1 MLWYDR
7 CSVAAQRLL
16 RRLPTVGQKSLITA
30 SCAALLVALSIIPA
44 EAQPHHGGGGHIT
57 VIGHSPLLWGGGFYG
72 GFYNPYYLGFS
83 QWYPAPFPYGYPP
96 GIYPYDSAV
105 SLRLQVTPREAA
117 VFVDGYAAGVVDD
130 YDGTFQRLRLVPGPH
145 EVVVY
150 HPGYRTFRQ
159 SVYYNPGSSHTIR
172 QILDR
177 LAPGEAAEP
186 QPVPRALPAM
196 PVMPVPPAAPDGARL
211 GTLALR
217 VQPGDASVFVD
228 DEPWRGSQSQDR
240 LVIQLAEGSHR
251 VRVEKAGFQTFAVDV
266 DVRAGETASFN
277 VSLSR

>member
-1 MLWYDR
+1 
-7 CSVAAQRLL
+7 
-16 RRLPTVGQKSLITA
+16 VGQKSFIAAT
-30 SCAALLVALSIIPA
+30 CAALLVAPSTIPA
-44 EAQPHHGGGGHIT
+44 EAQHHHYGGFSHVT
-57 VIGHSPLLWGGGFYG
+57 VIAHSPLLWGGGFYG
-72 GFYNPYYLGFS
+72 GFYHPYYLGFS

-96 GIYPYDSAV
+96 GIYPHDSAV
-105 SLRLQVTPREAA
+105 SLRLQVTPREAS
-117 VFVDGYAAGVVDD
+117 VFVDGYAAGIVDD

-145 EVVVY
+145 EVLVY

-159 SVYYNPGSSHTIR
+159 NVYYNPGSTHTIR
-172 QILDR
+172 QILDH

-196 PVMPVPPAAPDGARL
+196 PVMPVPPAPPVSARL

-251 VRVEKAGFQTFAVDV
+251 VRVEKAGFQTFMVDV

-277 VSLSR
+277 VSLSQ

>member
-1 MLWYDR
+1 M
-7 CSVAAQRLL
+7 
-16 RRLPTVGQKSLITA
+16 GQKSFITA
-30 SCAALLVALSIIPA
+30 TCAALLLAFSTIPA
-44 EAQPHHGGGGHIT
+44 QAQRHHHGGGGHVT

-96 GIYPYDSAV
+96 GIYPHDSAV
-105 SLRLQVTPREAA
+105 SLRLLVTPREAS

-130 YDGTFQRLRLVPGPH
+130 YDGVFQRLRLVPGPH

-150 HPGYRTFRQ
+150 HPGYRTLRQ

-172 QILDR
+172 QALDQ

-186 QPVPRALPAM
+186 QPVPRALPPM
-196 PVMPVPPAAPDGARL
+196 PVMPAPPPDANRAPDSARL

-240 LVIQLAEGSHR
+240 LVIQLAEGPHR
-251 VRVEKAGFQTFAVDV
+251 VRVEKAGFQTFAVDA
-266 DVRAGETASFN
+266 DVRAGETTSFN
-277 VSLSR
+277 ISLSR

>member
-1 MLWYDR
+1 M
-7 CSVAAQRLL
+7 
-16 RRLPTVGQKSLITA
+16 GQKSSITA
-30 SCAALLVALSIIPA
+30 TCAGLLLALSTIPIH
-44 EAQPHHGGGGHIT
+44 AQRHPYGGGGGHVT
-57 VIGHSPLLWGGGFYG
+57 VIAHSPLLWGGGFYG
-72 GFYNPYYLGFS
+72 GFYSPYYLGFS

-96 GIYPYDSAV
+96 GIYLPDSAV
-105 SLRLQVTPREAA
+105 SLRLLVTPREAS

-130 YDGTFQRLRLVPGPH
+130 YDGVFQRLRLVPGPH

-172 QILDR
+172 QALDQ

-186 QPVPRALPAM
+186 QPVPRALPPM
-196 PVMPVPPAAPDGARL
+196 PVMPAPPAAGNRAPDSARL

-240 LVIQLAEGSHR
+240 LVIQLAEGPHR